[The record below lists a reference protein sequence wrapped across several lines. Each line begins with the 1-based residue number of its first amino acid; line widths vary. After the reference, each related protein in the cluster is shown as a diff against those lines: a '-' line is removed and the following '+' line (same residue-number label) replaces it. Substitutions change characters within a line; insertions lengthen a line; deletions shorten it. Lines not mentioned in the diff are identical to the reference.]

1 MKKLDAN
8 ELQLQYDRLTAQV
21 KYYIEKG
28 NFDESDLL
36 ELRDLMVFSQEC
48 ISVLHAYE
56 DTIDYY
62 KHVINNITE
71 QINELP

>member
-1 MKKLDAN
+1 MMKKLDAN

-28 NFDESDLL
+28 NFDESDLQ
-36 ELRDLMVFSQEC
+36 ELIDFAQEC
-48 ISVLHAYE
+48 ISVLHVYE
-56 DTIDYY
+56 GTIDYY

>member
-1 MKKLDAN
+1 MMKKLDAN

-28 NFDESDLL
+28 NFDESDLQ
-36 ELRDLMVFSQEC
+36 ELIDFSQEC
-48 ISVLHAYE
+48 ISVLHVYE

-62 KHVINNITE
+62 KHAINKITE